1 MVNIDTIQKNYPL
14 HWLVW
19 NNNYVELEE
28 ELSTKLVG
36 KMIKNRKK
44 KGTVIWSL
52 IAFNRTC
59 D

>member
-36 KMIKNRKK
+36 KKKKKKKLGKKRKK
-44 KGTVIWSL
+44 KEK
-52 IAFNRTC
+52 C
-59 D
+59 

>member
-36 KMIKNRKK
+36 KKKKKEIRKK
-44 KGTVIWSL
+44 EEKKRKML
-52 IAFNRTC
+52 ITK
-59 D
+59 